1 MHFRVSLTF
10 CKKAYFFCRLYL
22 QKMLLIQ
29 YISFRRIDILAI
41 VRLLTHVHANW
52 DTVNNYAGTANIT
65 KAVLGSL
72 GNFGHPSS
80 CPLITPSNDIS
91 LVAWFPELSS
101 TPVNF
106 KIYYA
111 SSSIKYIAGTTISI
125 NKALKSQY
133 PIDHFSCL
141 TGVTMG

>member
-1 MHFRVSLTF
+1 
-10 CKKAYFFCRLYL
+10 
-22 QKMLLIQ
+22 MLLIQ
-29 YISFRRIDILAI
+29 YISFRRIDILAT
-41 VRLLTHVHANW
+41 VRLLTHDHTNW
-52 DTVNNYAGTANIT
+52 DTVNNYAGTASIT

-72 GNFGHPSS
+72 GNFGHPIS

-111 SSSIKYIAGTTISI
+111 SSSIKYIAGPTISI

-133 PIDHFSCL
+133 PIDHFSCM
-141 TGVTMG
+141 TGVTMAQPDKSISSKNYVANILFY